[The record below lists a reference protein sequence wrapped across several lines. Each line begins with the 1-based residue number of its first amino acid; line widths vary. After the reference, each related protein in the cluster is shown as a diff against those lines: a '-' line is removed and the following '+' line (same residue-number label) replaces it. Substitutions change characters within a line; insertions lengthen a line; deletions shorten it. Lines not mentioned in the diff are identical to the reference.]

1 MRHLATRT
9 ARLVDEVLVADL
21 VGLDAGVTKLSL
33 DVLLLSFEIGLD
45 AFGAC
50 LPPCRKEASSLLLK
64 ACSLASCMS
73 VHAWMESAKA
83 LTLPGNLQT
92 TSAAAVHCNHGRNSC
107 TTIVTAHWSDHLLE
121 PGTQF
126 SMSSEST
133 VQSGLQRILFFLL
146 CVKLRPADACLT
158 STAQMYACKLSIKRV
173 CWW

>member
-1 MRHLATRT
+1 M
-9 ARLVDEVLVADL
+9 ADL

-50 LPPCRKEASSLLLK
+50 LPPCRNEASSLLLK
-64 ACSLASCMS
+64 ACALASCMS
-73 VHAWMESAKA
+73 VHAWTESVKA
-83 LTLPGNLQT
+83 LALPGNLQT
-92 TSAAAVHCNHGRNSC
+92 TSAAAVHCNNGRNSC
-107 TTIVTAHWSDHLLE
+107 STILTVQWSDNLLE
-121 PGTQF
+121 PGEQS

-133 VQSGLQRILFFLL
+133 VQSGGLQITFPFLL

-158 STAQMYACKLSIKRV
+158 SSAQVYACDFSTKRV